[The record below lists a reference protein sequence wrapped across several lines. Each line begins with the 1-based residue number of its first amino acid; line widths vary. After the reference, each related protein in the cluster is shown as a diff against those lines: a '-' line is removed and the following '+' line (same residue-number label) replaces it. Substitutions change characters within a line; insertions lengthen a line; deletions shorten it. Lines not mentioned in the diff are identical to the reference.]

1 MRKWMVIMVLGCS
14 MGCGAGTM
22 GALMP
27 VLEETLRLAEE
38 AAKAHGADL
47 SKAPVKCEQDYDPKT
62 QKLLL
67 MCEADLAQQVMLHRR
82 QNPLPPV
89 QQPPR

>member
-1 MRKWMVIMVLGCS
+1 MRKWTKECGLLVHMYLAGVAGFVIVLAFCAS
-14 MGCGAGTM
+14 CGAGEI

-47 SKAPVKCEQDYDPKT
+47 SKAPVKCEQEYAPETK
-62 QKLLL
+62 KLLL
-67 MCEADLAQQVMLHRR
+67 MCEADLSSQSK
-82 QNPLPPV
+82 
-89 QQPPR
+89 